1 MLKSVASYLVPFLI
15 FFSWSAAAQTEG
27 RVEGVVLDALTL
39 QSISGVRVSGE
50 IPDFLVSWSSHAA
63 SSRRCGAHPVKF
75 ATLTSSDGHFDL
87 ALPLGSCGID
97 LELSGYRPYTALA
110 PILLGETR
118 FERTQLVTTD
128 FQGSIVIDVHH
139 DYQHEASRG
148 ATILSDQSDSIP
160 YGRDARTF
168 DQALTS
174 IPGTIGE
181 MPSLRIHGAGLTE
194 TAWSIEGMNVAD
206 PVYGGLATPLLQD
219 FMDQVSVDTEGV
231 GAAFDSQLGP
241 RVSAMLKSGTNQFH
255 GSVFAHLSPFEA
267 QRAQL
272 SSAGQSI
279 ATQISQAFNFDV
291 GGTLGGPLIK
301 DRLWVFAGFAP
312 HVEKQTVARII
323 QAQSDSGDGHAELDS
338 SGTPV
343 TKEVARDSYGATQTT
358 YEYVAKLDYAL
369 ADSQTLTL
377 AAFGN
382 FGASSGVDTV
392 NLVGNEGTFLR
403 DRTGNANDFVL
414 RYAGRFNDSRTLVDA
429 TAGFHSQCGSTGGGN
444 ASSNSYDDTPQIL
457 WNTSSA
463 NLRNPLFATGGGV
476 PPAQTSAPVSSAC
489 AIDMTG
495 FNPCPVSDYT
505 SGGPGYSQTDRTWRL
520 GGTLALTQLFEL
532 FGHHRFQ
539 VGGEV
544 WRDALTRYQG
554 YSGGQIFE
562 GEFRGSQL
570 AFYEG
575 FGFGHA
581 DPAMPQLPAY
591 DPNNPG
597 HFAGETLAARVD
609 STMVAAFAEETWGFL
624 EHVTVK
630 AGLRVQSQTLNGSGP
645 SATAVAGAP
654 ASSPGFS
661 DVAWLPR
668 IALRY
673 DVDRQGGLQ
682 FNASYSRLSERIPLD
697 IAASLLSAS
706 PYIEHAV
713 TASGCTNPADPRTCP
728 TFVGGA
734 PGGRTYSFNPS
745 PGVPVL
751 NGTQAPGANEWQAG
765 ARWRIWRDLV
775 ASLNVVYDSFDHPIG
790 YLDNPAGC
798 CQLGNPGA
806 ANYPAIGAQGE
817 SLQHPVQRDYAGGT
831 LALRT
836 SLFEGWF
843 VSAAYTLSRYEGN
856 QDGMV
861 QAVAGPLRT
870 ALIRSYDLTQIEN
883 PNQVG
888 PLQPN
893 SQSSFKLDGARRIE
907 LTSKSALN
915 VGAALRVRQG
925 NPTNYLGTNF
935 FTGPGTLNIL
945 PAGSGAQTPWIW
957 QLDLRVAYQQQLGNK
972 QDDPHF
978 FEVSLDVFNLTDNR
992 GVLSTDQ
999 DYTFD
1004 RVQPIVNGT
1013 VASLPNLKNTSG
1025 APVAQNPGFGQP
1037 TSYQLPLSLRL
1048 GAKLAF

>member
-1 MLKSVASYLVPFLI
+1 MIATQDGHFQFKLPLGEYTI
-15 FFSWSAAAQTEG
+15 EAQAERERPWT
-27 RVEGVVLDALTL
+27 RIVTVVLGETALVDML
-39 QSISGVRVSGE
+39 LIPESVQLEPLSIEFYRRAHHDSGAG
-50 IPDFLVSWSSHAA
+50 A
-63 SSRRCGAHPVKF
+63 S
-75 ATLTSSDGHFDL
+75 LTSSE
-87 ALPLGSCGID
+87 
-97 LELSGYRPYTALA
+97 LEA
-110 PILLGETR
+110 
-118 FERTQLVTTD
+118 
-128 FQGSIVIDVHH
+128 
-139 DYQHEASRG
+139 
-148 ATILSDQSDSIP
+148 IP

-174 IPGTIGE
+174 VPGTIGE

-219 FMDQVSVDTEGV
+219 FIDQVSVDTEGV

-267 QRAQL
+267 PRAQL

-279 ATQISQAFNFDV
+279 ATQLSQAFNFDV

-301 DRLWVFAGFAP
+301 DRLWFFAGFAP
-312 HVEKQTVARII
+312 QVEKQTVARIL
-323 QAQSDSGDGHAELDS
+323 QAQYDSGDGHVEVDP
-338 SGTPV
+338 SGAPV
-343 TKEVARDSYGATQTT
+343 TREVARDNYTATQTT
-358 YEYVAKLDYAL
+358 YEYVAKLDYTL
-369 ADSQTLTL
+369 TDSQTLTL

-382 FGASSGVDTV
+382 FGASTGVDTV

-429 TAGFHSQCGSTGGGN
+429 TAGFHTQRGSSGGGN

-476 PPAQTSAPVSSAC
+476 PGVPPAQTSAAVSSAC

-495 FNPCPVSDYT
+495 FNPCPVSDYA

-554 YSGGQIFE
+554 YSGGQSFE

-570 AFYEG
+570 VYYDG

-591 DPNNPG
+591 DPNKPG
-597 HFAGETLAARVD
+597 HFADDTLAARVD
-609 STMVAAFAEETWGFL
+609 SAMVAAFAEETWGFL

-630 AGLRVQSQTLNGSGP
+630 AGLRVQSQTLNGNGP

-668 IALRY
+668 LALRY
-673 DVDRQGGLQ
+673 DVDRHGWLQ

-697 IAASLLSAS
+697 VAASLLSAS

-713 TASGCTNPADPRTCP
+713 TASGCTKPADPRTCP

-734 PGGRTYSFNPS
+734 PGGRTYYFNPA
-745 PGVPVL
+745 PGTPVL

-765 ARWRIWRDLV
+765 ARLRIWRDLV
-775 ASLNVVYDSFDHPIG
+775 ASLDVVYDSFDHPLG
-790 YLDNPAGC
+790 YIDNPAGC

-817 SLQHPVQRDYAGGT
+817 SLQHPVQRDYKGGT

-836 SLFEGWF
+836 SLFDGWF

-861 QAVAGPLRT
+861 QAAGGPLRT
-870 ALIRSYDLTQIEN
+870 ALIGNYDLTQIEN
-883 PNQVG
+883 PNQTG
-888 PLQPN
+888 PLQRN

-1025 APVAQNPGFGQP
+1025 SPVARNPGFGQP